1 MFENIGNYF
10 WQITKIKMSLPF
22 IRPKAAVHKRCFN
35 LILFAN
41 IVAGLAGELNTVQ
54 PFGKVQHIVIKS
66 SGKQETEN
74 YQVFWSCASLYSL
87 TSFRSISTEFLQDRS
102 LFSLLLPPPLFNKQ
116 MHKHLFLRLE
126 IHETDGK
133 QKTPRHYKIL
143 ALFSCS

>member
-87 TSFRSISTEFLQDRS
+87 TSFRSIST
-102 LFSLLLPPPLFNKQ
+102 PLFNKQ

-143 ALFSCS
+143 ALFSCSWHSLVFSLDLHCA

>member
-87 TSFRSISTEFLQDRS
+87 TSFRSIST
-102 LFSLLLPPPLFNKQ
+102 PLFNKQ